1 LLVADVH
8 REPGNPGVAG
18 DPGGG
23 LKDALPGPAG
33 EDDAG
38 TGFGQGLAHGEAKA
52 AGAAGDQRADSGE
65 IWERLGHV
73 VDVTVVVMVSQQDG
87 APEAGYDPMRQFAE
101 LAGDVRDPYPMF
113 AGIRADTPVLHVEL
127 GAGSGAR
134 YRHDENSPRISS
146 LFTVTSYELAQQV
159 LTDNARFSSAGYEM
173 TMGQVMGRT
182 ILQMDAPEHQR
193 HRALVAKAFRTR
205 VLDQWSDAIIGAT
218 VSELID
224 AFAGDGHADLIP
236 QLTFPFPVRVIARI
250 LGLPEADWP
259 RFLRLS
265 TQLIAVMRN
274 WEGALAA
281 SRELRGYFAE
291 VIADRRRHTRDDL
304 VSQLI
309 SAEVDGRRL
318 SDEEIYPFLLLL
330 LPAGAETTY
339 RSSSNLLFGLLS
351 EPDQLEAVRADR
363 SLVPQAIEEALRW
376 ETPLLTVARSATEE
390 VELGGVRIPA
400 GGFVAVSLG
409 AANRDPGR
417 FAEPDAFD
425 IFRERA
431 QHISFG
437 DGAHKC
443 LGMHLARL
451 EMRVLL
457 NAVLDRLPG
466 LRLDPD
472 ADDPHIHGLIFRSP
486 PNLPVRFDG
495 MLPA

>member
-1 LLVADVH
+1 MESPQA
-8 REPGNPGVAG
+8 
-18 DPGGG
+18 
-23 LKDALPGPAG
+23 
-33 EDDAG
+33 
-38 TGFGQGLAHGEAKA
+38 
-52 AGAAGDQRADSGE
+52 S
-65 IWERLGHV
+65 
-73 VDVTVVVMVSQQDG
+73 
-87 APEAGYDPMRQFAE
+87 YDPMAQFAE

-113 AGIRADTPVLHVEL
+113 AGIRAETPVLHVEL
-127 GAGSGAR
+127 GTGPGVR
-134 YRHDENSPRISS
+134 YRHDEKAPRITS
-146 LFTVTSYELAQQV
+146 LFTVTDYELARRV
-159 LTDNARFSSAGYEM
+159 LTDTERFSSASYEM
-173 TMGQVMGRT
+173 TMGQVMGPT

-193 HRALVAKAFRTR
+193 HRALVAKAFRAR
-205 VLDQWSDAIIGAT
+205 VLDRWSDEIIGAT
-218 VSELID
+218 VGELID
-224 AFAGDGHADLIP
+224 GFAGDGHADLIP

-291 VIADRRRHTRDDL
+291 IITDRRRDTRDDL

-318 SDEEIYPFLLLL
+318 SDDEIYPFLLLL

-339 RSSSNLLFGLLS
+339 RSSSNLVYGLLS
-351 EPDQLEAVRADR
+351 SPDQLEAVRADR
-363 SLVPQAIEEALRW
+363 GLVPQAIEEALRW
-376 ETPLLTVARSATEE
+376 ESPLLTVARSATEE

-417 FAEPDAFD
+417 FADPDVFD
-425 IFRERA
+425 IFREA
-431 QHISFG
+431 APHMSFG

-451 EMRVLL
+451 EMRVLV

-486 PNLPVRFDG
+486 PNLPVRFD
-495 MLPA
+495 PA

>member
-1 LLVADVH
+1 
-8 REPGNPGVAG
+8 
-18 DPGGG
+18 
-23 LKDALPGPAG
+23 
-33 EDDAG
+33 
-38 TGFGQGLAHGEAKA
+38 
-52 AGAAGDQRADSGE
+52 
-65 IWERLGHV
+65 
-73 VDVTVVVMVSQQDG
+73 
-87 APEAGYDPMRQFAE
+87 
-101 LAGDVRDPYPMF
+101 
-113 AGIRADTPVLHVEL
+113 
-127 GAGSGAR
+127 
-134 YRHDENSPRISS
+134 
-146 LFTVTSYELAQQV
+146 V
-159 LTDNARFSSAGYEM
+159 LTDNVRFSSAANAM
-173 TMGQVMGRT
+173 TIGQVMGRT
-182 ILQMDAPEHQR
+182 ILEMDPPEHQR
-193 HRALVAKAFRTR
+193 QRALVAKAFRAR
-205 VLDQWSDAIIGAT
+205 VLDQWGDAIIGAT

-224 AFAGDGHADLIP
+224 AFARDGQADLIP

-281 SRELRGYFAE
+281 SRELRGYFGE
-291 VIADRRRHTRDDL
+291 IIADRRRHTRGDL

-309 SAEVDGRRL
+309 SAEVNGRRL

-363 SLVPQAIEEALRW
+363 GLVPQAIEEALRW
-376 ETPLLTVARSATEE
+376 ETPLLTVARSATED
-390 VELGGVRIPA
+390 VELGGVHIPA
-400 GGFVAVSLG
+400 GSFVAVSLG
-409 AANRDPGR
+409 SANRDPGR
-417 FAEPDAFD
+417 YPDPDVFNVG
-425 IFRERA
+425 REDK

-486 PNLPVRFDG
+486 PNLPVRFD
-495 MLPA
+495 PA

>member
-1 LLVADVH
+1 M
-8 REPGNPGVAG
+8 
-18 DPGGG
+18 
-23 LKDALPGPAG
+23 
-33 EDDAG
+33 
-38 TGFGQGLAHGEAKA
+38 TEA
-52 AGAAGDQRADSGE
+52 S
-65 IWERLGHV
+65 
-73 VDVTVVVMVSQQDG
+73 
-87 APEAGYDPMRQFAE
+87 YDPMRQFAE

-113 AGIRADTPVLHVEL
+113 AGIRAETPVLHVEF
-127 GAGSGAR
+127 GSGSGVR
-134 YRHDENSPRISS
+134 YRHDEKAPLISS
-146 LFTVTSYELAQQV
+146 LFTVTEYELAQQV
-159 LTDNARFSSAGYEM
+159 LTDTARFSSAGYAM

-182 ILQMDAPEHQR
+182 ILQMDPPEHQR
-193 HRALVAKAFRTR
+193 HRALVAKAFRAR
-205 VLDQWSDAIIGAT
+205 ILDQWRDTIIAAT
-218 VSELID
+218 VGELID

-291 VIADRRRHTRDDL
+291 IIADRRRNLRDDL

-309 SAEVDGRRL
+309 EAEVGGRRL
-318 SDEEIYPFLLLL
+318 SDDEIYPFLLLL

-351 EPDQLEAVRADR
+351 DPRQLDAVRADR

-376 ETPLLTVARSATEE
+376 ETPLLTVARTATED

-409 AANRDPGR
+409 AANRDPER
-417 FAEPDAFD
+417 YADPDGFD
-425 IFRERA
+425 VFREDK
-431 QHISFG
+431 QHMSFG

-466 LRLDPD
+466 LRLDP
-472 ADDPHIHGLIFRSP
+472 AAEDPHIHGLIFRSP
-486 PNLPVRFDG
+486 PNLAVLFE
-495 MLPA
+495 PA